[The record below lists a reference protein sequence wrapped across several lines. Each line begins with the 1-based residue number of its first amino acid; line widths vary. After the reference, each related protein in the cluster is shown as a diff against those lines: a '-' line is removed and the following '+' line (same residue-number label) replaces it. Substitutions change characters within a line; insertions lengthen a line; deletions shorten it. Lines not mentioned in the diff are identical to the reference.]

1 MGVWNPFKGI
11 FRSRTL
17 ANGTGPLMVFSGG
30 KIQTQSSVDV
40 NQAFKNSDVFT
51 VVERISSDI
60 AACRFNGQQYQAL
73 LDNPF
78 HLMNPYAGWQ
88 EVLIQL
94 LLNGNSYVVIHRD
107 KQQKASWLEPVP
119 SDDVSLTL
127 QDNATDIIYRVH
139 YTDERADK
147 DYLSADV
154 LHFKLVTPGMD
165 VNQYTGVSPLMALVP
180 ELGIQDNS
188 KKLTLTSLIHA
199 LAPTNIYTT
208 PNAIT
213 EPGAKDKIR
222 EAFEKANTGDN
233 AGRVMIMD
241 AGAKLETI
249 DVTPN
254 VAKLLDNATFSQT
267 QIAKAFGIP
276 DSYLN
281 GQGDQ
286 QSSIEMIRSLYQNAL
301 TMYIRPIESELT
313 FKLGAPVKLDV
324 TSAIDVDHQQ
334 ELTNIQNLA
343 KAGLMTPR
351 QAFGLMLA
359 HDIMPGLD
367 VQPEDLTEL
376 KQKNQAKP
384 QSATKEGGEI
394 ENDSQDN
401 SQTNE

>member
-1 MGVWNPFKGI
+1 MGVWNPFKSI

-60 AACRFNGQQYQAL
+60 AACRYNGQQYQAL

-127 QDNATDIIYRVH
+127 QDNATDIIYHVQ

-254 VAKLLDNATFSQT
+254 VSKLLDNATFSQT

-301 TMYIRPIESELT
+301 TMYIRPIEAELSY
-313 FKLGAPVKLDV
+313 KLGAPVKLDV
-324 TSAIDVDHQQ
+324 TSSIDVDHQN
-334 ELTNIQNLA
+334 EINNIVSLSKANL
-343 KAGLMTPR
+343 LSPR

-359 HDIMPGLD
+359 NDIMPGLR
-367 VQPEDLTEL
+367 VEDSDINLL
-376 KQKNQAKP
+376 NNKNM
-384 QSATKEGGEI
+384 TKGGEN
-394 ENDSQDN
+394 ENDNQN
-401 SQTNE
+401 NQP

>member
-127 QDNATDIIYRVH
+127 QDNAADIIYRVH

-188 KKLTLTSLIHA
+188 KKLTLASLIHA

-301 TMYIRPIESELT
+301 TMYIRPIESELSY
-313 FKLGAPVKLDV
+313 KLGAPVKLDV
-324 TSAIDVDHQQ
+324 TSAIDVDHQN
-334 ELTNIQNLA
+334 ELNNIVSLSKANL
-343 KAGLMTPR
+343 LSPR

-359 HDIMPGLD
+359 NDIMPGLT
-367 VQPEDLTEL
+367 VEDSDINLL
-376 KQKNQAKP
+376 NKKNT
-384 QSATKEGGEI
+384 TKGGENA
-394 ENDSQDN
+394 NDNQN
-401 SQTNE
+401 NQP

>member
-11 FRSRTL
+11 LRSRTL
-17 ANGTGPLMVFSGG
+17 ANGTGTLMVFSGG
-30 KIQTQSSVDV
+30 KIQTQSSIDV

-78 HLMNPYAGWQ
+78 HLINPYAGWQ

-119 SDDVSLTL
+119 SDDVNLTL
-127 QDNATDIIYRVH
+127 QDNATDIIYHVQ

-147 DYLSADV
+147 DYLSADI

-165 VNQYTGVSPLMALVP
+165 VNQYTGVSPLMALVS
-180 ELGIQDNS
+180 ELGIQDSS
-188 KKLTLTSLIHA
+188 KKLTLASLIHA

-241 AGAKLETI
+241 AGAKLETM

-301 TMYIRPIESELT
+301 TMYIRPIESELSY
-313 FKLGAPVKLDV
+313 KLGAPVKLDV
-324 TSAIDVDHQQ
+324 TSSIDVDHQN
-334 ELTNIQNLA
+334 ELNNIVSLSKANL
-343 KAGLMTPR
+343 LSPR
-351 QAFGLMLA
+351 QSFGLMLA
-359 HDIMPGLD
+359 NDIVPGLT
-367 VQPEDLTEL
+367 VEDSDINLL
-376 KQKNQAKP
+376 NNKNT
-384 QSATKEGGEI
+384 TKGGENV
-394 ENDSQDN
+394 NDNQN
-401 SQTNE
+401 SQP

>member
-1 MGVWNPFKGI
+1 MGVWNPFKSI

-107 KQQKASWLEPVP
+107 KKQKASWLEPVP
-119 SDDVSLTL
+119 SDDVTLTL
-127 QDNATDIIYRVH
+127 QDNATDIIYHVH

-147 DYLSADV
+147 DYFSADI

-188 KKLTLTSLIHA
+188 KKLTLASLIHA

-301 TMYIRPIESELT
+301 TMYIRPIESELSY
-313 FKLGAPVKLDV
+313 KLGAPVKLDV
-324 TSAIDVDHQQ
+324 TSAIDVDHQN
-334 ELTNIQNLA
+334 ELNNIVSLSKANL
-343 KAGLMTPR
+343 LSPR

-359 HDIMPGLD
+359 NDIMPGLT
-367 VQPEDLTEL
+367 VEDTDINLL
-376 KQKNQAKP
+376 NKKNT
-384 QSATKEGGEI
+384 TKGGENV
-394 ENDSQDN
+394 NDNQN
-401 SQTNE
+401 N

>member
-30 KIQTQSSVDV
+30 KIQTQSSIDV

-119 SDDVSLTL
+119 SDDVTLTL
-127 QDNATDIIYRVH
+127 QDNATDIIYHVH

-188 KKLTLTSLIHA
+188 KKLTLASLIHA

-301 TMYIRPIESELT
+301 TMYIRPIESELSY
-313 FKLGAPVKLDV
+313 KLGAPVKLDV
-324 TSAIDVDHQQ
+324 TSAIDVDHQN
-334 ELTNIQNLA
+334 ELNNIVSLSKANL
-343 KAGLMTPR
+343 LSPR

-359 HDIMPGLD
+359 NDIMPGLT
-367 VQPEDLTEL
+367 VEDSDINLL
-376 KQKNQAKP
+376 NKKNT
-384 QSATKEGGEI
+384 TKGGENA
-394 ENDSQDN
+394 NDNQN
-401 SQTNE
+401 NQP

>member
-107 KQQKASWLEPVP
+107 KQKKASWLEPVP
-119 SDDVSLTL
+119 SDDVTLTL
-127 QDNATDIIYRVH
+127 QDNATDIIYHVH

-188 KKLTLTSLIHA
+188 KKLTLASLIHA

-301 TMYIRPIESELT
+301 TMYIRPIESELSY
-313 FKLGAPVKLDV
+313 KLGAPVKLDV
-324 TSAIDVDHQQ
+324 TSAIDVDHQN
-334 ELTNIQNLA
+334 ELNNIVSLSKANL
-343 KAGLMTPR
+343 LSPR

-359 HDIMPGLD
+359 NDIMPGLT
-367 VQPEDLTEL
+367 VEDSDINLL
-376 KQKNQAKP
+376 NKKNT
-384 QSATKEGGEI
+384 TKGGENA
-394 ENDSQDN
+394 NDNQN
-401 SQTNE
+401 NQP

>member
-1 MGVWNPFKGI
+1 MGVWNPFNGI

-119 SDDVSLTL
+119 SDDVTLTL
-127 QDNATDIIYRVH
+127 QDNATDIIYHVH

-188 KKLTLTSLIHA
+188 KKLTLASLIHA

-301 TMYIRPIESELT
+301 TMYIRPIESELSY
-313 FKLGAPVKLDV
+313 KLGAPVKLDV
-324 TSAIDVDHQQ
+324 TSAIDVDHQN
-334 ELTNIQNLA
+334 ELNNIVSLSKANL
-343 KAGLMTPR
+343 LSPR

-359 HDIMPGLD
+359 NDIMPGLT
-367 VQPEDLTEL
+367 VEDSDINLL
-376 KQKNQAKP
+376 NKKNTVK
-384 QSATKEGGEI
+384 GGENA
-394 ENDSQDN
+394 NDNQN
-401 SQTNE
+401 SQP

>member
-107 KQQKASWLEPVP
+107 KQKKASWLEPVP
-119 SDDVSLTL
+119 SDDVTLTL
-127 QDNATDIIYRVH
+127 QDNATDIIYHVH

-147 DYLSADV
+147 DYFSADV

-188 KKLTLTSLIHA
+188 KKLTLASLIHA

-301 TMYIRPIESELT
+301 TMYIRPIESELSY
-313 FKLGAPVKLDV
+313 KLGAPVKLDV
-324 TSAIDVDHQQ
+324 TSAIDVDHQN
-334 ELTNIQNLA
+334 ELNNIVSLSKANL
-343 KAGLMTPR
+343 LSPR

-359 HDIMPGLD
+359 NDIMPGLT
-367 VQPEDLTEL
+367 VEDSDINLL
-376 KQKNQAKP
+376 NKKNTVK
-384 QSATKEGGEI
+384 GGENA
-394 ENDSQDN
+394 NDNQN
-401 SQTNE
+401 NQP

>member
-11 FRSRTL
+11 LRSRTL
-17 ANGTGPLMVFSGG
+17 ANGTEPLMVFSGG
-30 KIQTQSSVDV
+30 KIQTQSSIDV

-78 HLMNPYAGWQ
+78 HLINPYAGWQ

-119 SDDVSLTL
+119 SDDVNLTL
-127 QDNATDIIYRVH
+127 QDNATDIIYHVH

-188 KKLTLTSLIHA
+188 KKLTLASLIHA

-241 AGAKLETI
+241 AGAKLETM

-254 VAKLLDNATFSQT
+254 VATLLDNATFSQT

-301 TMYIRPIESELT
+301 TMYIRPIESELSY
-313 FKLGAPVKLDV
+313 KLGAPVKLDV
-324 TSAIDVDHQQ
+324 TSSIDVDHQN
-334 ELTNIQNLA
+334 ELNNIVSLSKANL
-343 KAGLMTPR
+343 LSPR
-351 QAFGLMLA
+351 QSFGLMLA
-359 HDIMPGLD
+359 NDIVPGLT
-367 VQPEDLTEL
+367 VEDSDINLL
-376 KQKNQAKP
+376 NKKNT
-384 QSATKEGGEI
+384 TKGGENV
-394 ENDSQDN
+394 NDNQN
-401 SQTNE
+401 SQP

>member
-30 KIQTQSSVDV
+30 KIQTQSSIDV

-60 AACRFNGQQYQAL
+60 AACRYNGQQYQAL

-119 SDDVSLTL
+119 SDDVTLTL
-127 QDNATDIIYRVH
+127 QDNATDIIYHVH

-188 KKLTLTSLIHA
+188 KKLTLASLIHA

-301 TMYIRPIESELT
+301 TMYIRPIESELSY
-313 FKLGAPVKLDV
+313 KLGAPVKLDV
-324 TSAIDVDHQQ
+324 TSAIDVDHQN
-334 ELTNIQNLA
+334 ELNNIVSLSKANL
-343 KAGLMTPR
+343 LSPR

-359 HDIMPGLD
+359 NDIMPGLT
-367 VQPEDLTEL
+367 VEDTDINLL
-376 KQKNQAKP
+376 NRKNT
-384 QSATKEGGEI
+384 TKGGENV
-394 ENDSQDN
+394 NDNQN
-401 SQTNE
+401 NQP

>member
-30 KIQTQSSVDV
+30 KIQTQSSIDV

-127 QDNATDIIYRVH
+127 QDNATDIIYHVH

-188 KKLTLTSLIHA
+188 KKLTLASLIHA

-301 TMYIRPIESELT
+301 TMYIRPIESELSY
-313 FKLGAPVKLDV
+313 KLGAPVKLDV
-324 TSAIDVDHQQ
+324 TSAIDVDHQN
-334 ELTNIQNLA
+334 ELNNIVSLSKANL
-343 KAGLMTPR
+343 LSPR

-359 HDIMPGLD
+359 NDIMPGLT
-367 VQPEDLTEL
+367 VEDSDINLL
-376 KQKNQAKP
+376 NKKNT
-384 QSATKEGGEI
+384 TKGGENA
-394 ENDSQDN
+394 NDNQN
-401 SQTNE
+401 NQP

>member
-1 MGVWNPFKGI
+1 MGIWNPFKGI

-17 ANGTGPLMVFSGG
+17 ANGTGPLMIFSGG

-88 EVLIQL
+88 EVLVQL

-119 SDDVSLTL
+119 SDDVNLTL
-127 QDNATDIIYRVH
+127 QDNAADIVYSVH

-147 DYLSADV
+147 DYPSADV

-213 EPGAKDKIR
+213 EPGAKDNIR

-241 AGAKLETI
+241 AGAKLETM

-254 VAKLLDNATFSQT
+254 VATLLDNATFSQT

-301 TMYIRPIESELT
+301 TMYIRPIESELSY
-313 FKLGAPVKLDV
+313 KLGAPVKLDV
-324 TSAIDVDHQQ
+324 TSSIDVDHQN
-334 ELTNIQNLA
+334 ELNNIVSLSKANL
-343 KAGLMTPR
+343 LSPR
-351 QAFGLMLA
+351 QSFGLMLA
-359 HDIMPGLD
+359 NDIVPGLT
-367 VQPEDLTEL
+367 VEDSDINLL
-376 KQKNQAKP
+376 NNKNT
-384 QSATKEGGEI
+384 TKGGENV
-394 ENDSQDN
+394 NDNQN
-401 SQTNE
+401 SQP

>member
-1 MGVWNPFKGI
+1 MGIWNPFKGI

-30 KIQTQSSVDV
+30 KIQTRSSVDV

-60 AACRFNGQQYQAL
+60 AACRFSGQQYQAL

-88 EVLIQL
+88 EVLVQL

-119 SDDVSLTL
+119 SDDVTLTL
-127 QDNATDIIYRVH
+127 QDNATDIIYHVH

-188 KKLTLTSLIHA
+188 KKLTLASLIHA

-301 TMYIRPIESELT
+301 TMYIRPIESELSY
-313 FKLGAPVKLDV
+313 KLGAPVKLDV
-324 TSAIDVDHQQ
+324 TSAIDVDHQN
-334 ELTNIQNLA
+334 ELNNIVSLSKANL
-343 KAGLMTPR
+343 LSPR

-359 HDIMPGLD
+359 NDIMPGLT
-367 VQPEDLTEL
+367 VEDTDINLLNKRNT
-376 KQKNQAKP
+376 
-384 QSATKEGGEI
+384 TKGGENV
-394 ENDSQDN
+394 NDNQN
-401 SQTNE
+401 N

>member
-127 QDNATDIIYRVH
+127 QDNATDIIYHVH

-188 KKLTLTSLIHA
+188 KKLTLASLIHA

-301 TMYIRPIESELT
+301 TMYIRPIESELSY
-313 FKLGAPVKLDV
+313 KLGAPVKLDV
-324 TSAIDVDHQQ
+324 TSAIDVDHQN
-334 ELTNIQNLA
+334 ELNNIVSLSKANL
-343 KAGLMTPR
+343 LSPR

-359 HDIMPGLD
+359 NDIMPGLT
-367 VQPEDLTEL
+367 VEDSDINLL
-376 KQKNQAKP
+376 NKKNT
-384 QSATKEGGEI
+384 TKGGENA
-394 ENDSQDN
+394 NDNQN
-401 SQTNE
+401 NQP

>member
-40 NQAFKNSDVFT
+40 NQSFKNSDVFT

-301 TMYIRPIESELT
+301 TMYIRPIESELSY
-313 FKLGAPVKLDV
+313 KLGAPVKLDV

-401 SQTNE
+401 S

>member
-1 MGVWNPFKGI
+1 M
-11 FRSRTL
+11 
-17 ANGTGPLMVFSGG
+17 
-30 KIQTQSSVDV
+30 
-40 NQAFKNSDVFT
+40 
-51 VVERISSDI
+51 
-60 AACRFNGQQYQAL
+60 
-73 LDNPF
+73 
-78 HLMNPYAGWQ
+78 
-88 EVLIQL
+88 LIQL

-127 QDNATDIIYRVH
+127 QYNAADIIYHVH

-188 KKLTLTSLIHA
+188 KKLTLASLIHA

-301 TMYIRPIESELT
+301 TMYIRPIESELSY
-313 FKLGAPVKLDV
+313 KLGAPVKLDV
-324 TSAIDVDHQQ
+324 TSAIDVDHQN
-334 ELTNIQNLA
+334 ELNNIVSLSKANL
-343 KAGLMTPR
+343 LSPR

-359 HDIMPGLD
+359 NDIMPGLT
-367 VQPEDLTEL
+367 VEDSDINLL
-376 KQKNQAKP
+376 NKKNT
-384 QSATKEGGEI
+384 TKGGENA
-394 ENDSQDN
+394 NDNQN
-401 SQTNE
+401 NQP